1 MATSEA
7 HPTSAVPMH
16 CLHMAWL
23 GERNLRSS

>member
-1 MATSEA
+1 
-7 HPTSAVPMH
+7 MH